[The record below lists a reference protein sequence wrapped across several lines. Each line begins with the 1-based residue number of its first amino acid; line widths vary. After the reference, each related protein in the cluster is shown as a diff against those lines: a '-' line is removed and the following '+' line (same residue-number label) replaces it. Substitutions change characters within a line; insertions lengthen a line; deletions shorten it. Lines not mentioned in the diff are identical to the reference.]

1 MDLELV
7 TIGTE
12 LLLGF
17 TLDTNSAFLGQALAD
32 AGVRIARRTSVP
44 DEPTAV
50 RDAVREA
57 LSRSRLVITTGG
69 LGPTRD
75 DLSKNVIAELFELP
89 LEFHQDIWD
98 DLTARWARMGRKIGE
113 RNRCQ
118 AEIPRGALILPNR
131 WGTAPG
137 LWITGAL
144 GEVIMLPGVPA
155 EMRGLAT
162 HEVIPKLLAR
172 SGGRVVR
179 SLVVRTTGMPE
190 STVAE
195 RLAQVEATVPPLTLA
210 YLPSLEG
217 VDLRLTAWEL
227 SPSAAD
233 AALARAAEHLS
244 DALGE
249 HVYGRGDDDLASVL
263 LAECRSR
270 QQTVAVAESC
280 TGGMLG
286 ARITAIPGSS
296 DVFRGGVVPYANQVK
311 LRLGVP
317 ARILDTQ
324 GAVSEETVR
333 AMATAVREEFGASI
347 GAAISGIAGPG
358 GGSEEKPV
366 GTVWFAF
373 ADPAGVESHKYV
385 FPGSRHDVRA
395 RASQF
400 ALWGL
405 LRRAKSAGAKGPAV
419 ARLQGP
425 VSP

>member
-32 AGVRIARRTSVP
+32 AGVRIARRTSVH
-44 DEPTAV
+44 DEPDAV

-75 DLSKNVIAELFELP
+75 DLSKNVVAELFQLP

-98 DLTARWARMGRKIGE
+98 DLAARWARMGRKIGE

-118 AEIPRGALILPNR
+118 AEVPRGALILPNR

-144 GEVIMLPGVPA
+144 GEVVMLPGVPA
-155 EMRGLAT
+155 EMRGLVT
-162 HEVIPKLLAR
+162 HEVVPRLAAR

-179 SLVVRTTGMPE
+179 SLVLRTTGMPE
-190 STVAE
+190 SSVAE
-195 RLAQVEATVPPLTLA
+195 RLAPAESTLPPLTLA

-217 VDLRLTAWEL
+217 VDLRLTAWKLEPL
-227 SPSAAD
+227 EAD
-233 AALARAAEHLS
+233 AALSKAAARLS
-244 DALGE
+244 DALGD
-249 HVYGRGDDDLASVL
+249 HVYGRGDADLAAVL
-263 LAECRSR
+263 LEECRSKGH
-270 QQTVAVAESC
+270 TIAVAESC

-296 DVFRGGVVPYANQVK
+296 DVFRGGVVPYANHVK

-317 ARILDTQ
+317 PRILDTD
-324 GAVSEETVR
+324 GAVSEEAVR
-333 AMATAVREEFGASI
+333 AMATTVREEFGATI
-347 GAAISGIAGPG
+347 GAAVSGIAGPG
-358 GGSEEKPV
+358 GGSEAKPV

-373 ADPAGVESHKYV
+373 ADDSGVESRKYV

-419 ARLQGP
+419 ARLQDP
-425 VSP
+425 LSP